1 MQLSMLSESK
11 ILEKITKLGDSLET
25 LTKII
30 DFEIF
35 RKKIRQAMYKV
46 PKGAGGRPKYDEV
59 MMFKILILQ
68 RMYNL
73 SDDEMEYQL
82 NDRISFRR
90 FIGLSLGDE
99 VPDSKTIWLF
109 RDNLSKSGVIEKLFK
124 NFNEKLEEANLI
136 TRAGSIV
143 DATFIEAPKQR
154 NTREENKKIKGNEI
168 PEEWK
173 ENPHKLS
180 QKDIDA
186 KWTKKGNV
194 VYYGY
199 KNHVKADLESKL
211 ILDYTVTSANVHD
224 SQELHKLVNKNDKK
238 IYADTAYSGETIVE
252 QIPENVEIQILEKAY
267 RNRPLTE
274 EQKQRNKEKTK
285 LRCRIEHIF
294 GYMTNKF
301 KGLTLRSI
309 GMKRAKFNIGL
320 INLLY
325 NMFRY
330 AFLRLKSISVG

>member
-1 MQLSMLSESK
+1 MQLNMFSESK
-11 ILEKITKLGDSLET
+11 RLEKITKLGDSLET

-35 RKKIRQAMYKV
+35 RKKIRQAMYRV

-82 NDRISFRR
+82 NDRMSFCR
-90 FIGLSLGDE
+90 FAGIKLGDE
-99 VPDSKTIWLF
+99 VPDAKTIWLF
-109 RDNLSKSGVIEKLFK
+109 RDNLSKSGIIDKLFGI
-124 NFNEKLEEANLI
+124 FNEKLEKANLI

-173 ENPHKLS
+173 ENPHKLC
-180 QKDIDA
+180 QKDTDA
-186 KWTKKGNV
+186 RWTKKGKA

-211 ILDYTVTSANVHD
+211 IVNYTVTSANVHD
-224 SQELHKLVNKNDKK
+224 SQELQKLVNEKDKK
-238 IYADTAYSGETIVE
+238 IYADTAYSGETIAE
-252 QIPENVEIQILEKAY
+252 QIPKNIEIQILEKAY
-267 RNRPLTE
+267 RNKPLTE

-301 KGLTLRSI
+301 KGLTLRCI
-309 GMKRAKFNIGL
+309 GMKRAEFNIGL
-320 INLLY
+320 TNLLY

-330 AFLRLKSISVG
+330 AFFAARNTCA

>member
-1 MQLSMLSESK
+1 MQLNMFSESK
-11 ILEKITKLGDSLET
+11 RLEKITKLGDSLET

-35 RKKIRQAMYKV
+35 RKKIRQAMYRT

-82 NDRISFRR
+82 NDRMSFCR
-90 FIGLSLGDE
+90 FAGIKLGDE
-99 VPDSKTIWLF
+99 VPDAKTIWLF
-109 RDNLSKSGVIEKLFK
+109 RDNLSKSGIIDKLFGI
-124 NFNEKLEEANLI
+124 FNEKLEKANLI

-143 DATFIEAPKQR
+143 DATFIEATKQR
-154 NTREENKKIKGNEI
+154 NTREENKKIKENEI

-173 ENPHKLS
+173 ENPHKLC
-180 QKDIDA
+180 QKDTA
-186 KWTKKGNV
+186 ARWTKKGKA

-211 ILDYTVTSANVHD
+211 IVNYTVTSANVHD
-224 SQELHKLVNKNDKK
+224 SQELQKLVNEKDKK
-238 IYADTAYSGETIVE
+238 IYADTAYSGETIAE
-252 QIPENVEIQILEKAY
+252 QIPKDIEIQILEKAY
-267 RNRPLTE
+267 RNKPLTE

-301 KGLTLRSI
+301 KGLTLRCI
-309 GMKRAKFNIGL
+309 GMKRAEFNIGL
-320 INLLY
+320 TNLLY

-330 AFLRLKSISVG
+330 AFLTARNTCA

>member
-1 MQLSMLSESK
+1 MQLNMFSESK
-11 ILEKITKLGDSLET
+11 RLEKITKLGDSLET

-35 RKKIRQAMYKV
+35 RKKIRQAMYRV

-82 NDRISFRR
+82 NDRMSFCR
-90 FIGLSLGDE
+90 FAGIKLGDE
-99 VPDSKTIWLF
+99 VPDAKTIWLF
-109 RDNLSKSGVIEKLFK
+109 RDNLSKSGIIDKLFGI
-124 NFNEKLEEANLI
+124 FNEKLEKANLI

-173 ENPHKLS
+173 ENPHKLC
-180 QKDIDA
+180 QKDTDA
-186 KWTKKGNV
+186 RWTKKGKA

-211 ILDYTVTSANVHD
+211 IVNYTVTSANVHD
-224 SQELHKLVNKNDKK
+224 SQELQKLVNEKDKK
-238 IYADTAYSGETIVE
+238 IYADTAYSGETIAE
-252 QIPENVEIQILEKAY
+252 QIPKDIEIQILEKAY
-267 RNRPLTE
+267 RNKPLTE

-301 KGLTLRSI
+301 KGLTLRCI
-309 GMKRAKFNIGL
+309 GMKRAEFNIGL
-320 INLLY
+320 TNLLY

-330 AFLRLKSISVG
+330 AFLAARNTCA

>member
-1 MQLSMLSESK
+1 MFSESK
-11 ILEKITKLGDSLET
+11 RLEKITKLGDSLET

-35 RKKIRQAMYKV
+35 RKKIRQTMYRV

-82 NDRISFRR
+82 NDRMSFCR
-90 FIGLSLGDE
+90 FAGIKLGDE
-99 VPDSKTIWLF
+99 VPDAKTIWLF
-109 RDNLSKSGVIEKLFK
+109 RDNLSKSGIIEKLFGI
-124 NFNEKLEEANLI
+124 FNEKLEKANLI
-136 TRAGSIV
+136 TKTGSIV

-154 NTREENKKIKGNEI
+154 NTRDENKDIKENKI
-168 PEEWK
+168 PEEWEK
-173 ENPHKLS
+173 NPHKLC
-180 QKDIDA
+180 QKDTDA
-186 KWTKKGNV
+186 RWTKKGKV

-211 ILDYTVTSANVHD
+211 IAAYTVTSANVHD
-224 SQELHKLVNKNDKK
+224 SQELQKLVNEKDKR
-238 IYADTAYSGETIVE
+238 IYADTAYSGETIAE
-252 QIPENVEIQILEKAY
+252 QIPKNVEIQILEKAY
-267 RNRPLTE
+267 RNKPLTE
-274 EQKQRNKEKTK
+274 EQKQRNKDKTK

-301 KGLTLRSI
+301 KGLTLRCI
-309 GMKRAKFNIGL
+309 GKKRAEFNIGL
-320 INLLY
+320 TNLLY

-330 AFLRLKSISVG
+330 AFLRLKSISEG

>member
-1 MQLSMLSESK
+1 MQLNMFSESK
-11 ILEKITKLGDSLET
+11 RLEKITKLGDSLET

-35 RKKIRQAMYKV
+35 RKKIRQAMYRV

-82 NDRISFRR
+82 NDRMSFCR
-90 FIGLSLGDE
+90 FAGIKLGDE
-99 VPDSKTIWLF
+99 VPDAKTIWLF
-109 RDNLSKSGVIEKLFK
+109 RDNLSKSGIIDKLFGI
-124 NFNEKLEEANLI
+124 FNEKL

-173 ENPHKLS
+173 ENPHKLC
-180 QKDIDA
+180 QKDTDA
-186 KWTKKGNV
+186 RWTKKGKA

-211 ILDYTVTSANVHD
+211 IVNYTVTSANVHD
-224 SQELHKLVNKNDKK
+224 SQELQKLVNEKDKK
-238 IYADTAYSGETIVE
+238 IYADTAYSGETIAE
-252 QIPENVEIQILEKAY
+252 QIPKDIEIQILEKAY
-267 RNRPLTE
+267 RNKPLTE

-301 KGLTLRSI
+301 KGLTLRCI
-309 GMKRAKFNIGL
+309 GMKRAEFNIGL
-320 INLLY
+320 TNLLY

-330 AFLRLKSISVG
+330 AFFAARNTCA